1 MPIKF
6 EHHGKVFE
14 VETPEQAV
22 LLIDL
27 LDQKAITRAKNFEYS
42 ERLAEVLKSRP
53 GFRPSSAGNLEP
65 KRVWDAVIFVRF
77 IERLGDVQKLILEF
91 LIIRNTATDQ
101 ELRTVAGVGD
111 NLALAG
117 VLSGISK
124 QALAQSIPPRAVFW
138 VKNLRSGGNRAGSRY
153 HLAEAFLQIAREMD
167 WPSALHPEIFPE
179 LKG

>member
-22 LLIDL
+22 LLMDL
-27 LDQKAITRAKNFEYS
+27 LDRRTIARAKDVEYS
-42 ERLAEVLKSRP
+42 ERVAEVLKSHPGSRRP
-53 GFRPSSAGNLEP
+53 TAGDLEP
-65 KRVWDAVIFVRF
+65 KRVWDAAVFVRF
-77 IERLGDVQKLILEF
+77 IERLGDVQQLVLEF
-91 LIIRNTATDQ
+91 LIIRNTATDH
-101 ELRTVAGVGD
+101 ELRTVAEVEN

-117 VLSGISK
+117 VMSGISK
-124 QALAQSIPPRAVFW
+124 QALALNIPPRAVFW
-138 VKNLRSGGNRAGSRY
+138 VKNLRSGGSRAGSRY